1 MQNKNDKFS
10 FQCPRCGKFRMNSD
24 IYKNAL
30 SRHAD
35 IYICSQCGMDEA
47 IRVFQNNILPFSEWK
62 GLDSSFNE
70 LKKYE
75 ILNKVEKEN
84 E

>member
-1 MQNKNDKFS
+1 MQNK
-10 FQCPRCGKFRMNSD
+10 CPRCGEFKMNPD

-47 IRVFQNNILPFSEWK
+47 IRVFQNNVLPFNKWK

-70 LKKYE
+70 LEKCE
-75 ILNKVEKEN
+75 ILDEVKKEN